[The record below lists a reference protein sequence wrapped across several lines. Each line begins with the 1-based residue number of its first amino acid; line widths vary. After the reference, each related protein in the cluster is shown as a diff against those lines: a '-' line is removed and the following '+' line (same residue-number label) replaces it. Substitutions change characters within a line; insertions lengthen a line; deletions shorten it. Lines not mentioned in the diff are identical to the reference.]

1 MAKTIIEVK
10 KSGSET
16 NATLLRKFS
25 RKVQDSQIVPSL
37 KKKRY
42 ASRKPS
48 KLTQKSAAM
57 KRIEKRKINARLR
70 KLGKIA

>member
-25 RKVQDSQIVPSL
+25 RRVQDSQIVPSL

-42 ASRKPS
+42 ALRKPS

-57 KRIEKRKINARLR
+57 KKIEKRKINARLR